1 MVVIERQDGFVIG
14 HACLLCLFYRRLD
27 DGEPLVGILL
37 IPDTVDVNGA
47 GSSNNLVALFLQI
60 GEKFDVVVVQF
71 VIRAEDFQASRQRH
85 DRDVIELD
93 KSGVG
98 TPFRDL
104 LAILDVDVLRLVS
117 AVFDGVASARF
128 LALTAQTGHL
138 GADYLAAEAA
148 DVLER
153 RDDGTMAGHGD
164 GRK

>member
-1 MVVIERQDGFVIG
+1 M
-14 HACLLCLFYRRLD
+14 LFYRRLD

-60 GEKFDVVVVQF
+60 GEKFDIVVVQF

-85 DRDVIELD
+85 DRDVLELD

-98 TPFRDL
+98 TLFRDL

-117 AVFDGVASARF
+117 AVFMV
-128 LALTAQTGHL
+128 
-138 GADYLAAEAA
+138 
-148 DVLER
+148 
-153 RDDGTMAGHGD
+153 
-164 GRK
+164 